1 MKFRLPVNINLV
13 FYLLYLLL
21 IGAVFARMIPHYVFS
36 PNRGLV
42 IGLLSVY
49 LFLLLVERVI
59 AHRFQKFIYIYFAL
73 ELGIITW
80 LFSIPNVSVPLDY
93 YTNLAIPL
101 AGQAI
106 WELPMRSSRICVFII
121 TVFCLSINIAA
132 YGLSEGIGFG
142 LTYVT
147 GCLLVAILGAVTQ
160 KSERAHAKSQML
172 LSELQRVNRKL
183 QDYAEQVEILA
194 VTEARN
200 RMARELHDSVSQT
213 IFSMTLTAQSAR
225 ILLEKDPT
233 RVANLLDHLQSLSQ
247 SALSEMR
254 TLIQEFRE
262 HAITENGFIS
272 ALKNHAA
279 LRLTRDELNVDLQ
292 LDETLKFSE
301 TTGETLFRIA
311 QEALNNI
318 VKHAGTRN
326 AFIELT
332 REMAYACLTIRDHGK
347 GFDMSAIK
355 DRAGH
360 VGFSSMEE
368 RAKELGAVLSI
379 QSTPGQG
386 TVVQIKQIPVIDNN
400 SFNEATD
407 EIVSLEDKNG
417 A

>member
-1 MKFRLPVNINLV
+1 MKFRFPFSIHIV

-21 IGAVFARMIPHYVFS
+21 IGAVFARMIPHYQYS
-36 PNRGLV
+36 PFRGLV
-42 IGLLSVY
+42 IGLLCIY
-49 LFLLLVERVI
+49 LLLLIIERFI
-59 AHRFQKFIYIYFAL
+59 SRRFQFILYIYFVL
-73 ELGIITW
+73 ELGIIIW
-80 LFSIPNVSVPLDY
+80 LFSIPNQTAPLDY

-106 WELPMRSSRICVFII
+106 WELPKRSGRICVFLI

-132 YGLSEGIGFG
+132 YGFSEGIGFG

-160 KSERAHAKSQML
+160 KSEHAHAKSQML
-172 LSELQRVNRKL
+172 LSELQRANRKL

-225 ILLEKDPT
+225 ILLEKDPA

-262 HAITENGFIS
+262 HGITENGFIS

-292 LDETLKFSE
+292 LDETVKFSE
-301 TTGETLFRIA
+301 ATGETLFRIA

-326 AFIELT
+326 ASIKLT
-332 REMAYACLTIRDHGK
+332 REGTFACLTIMDNGQ
-347 GFDMSAIK
+347 GFDLRQIK
-355 DRAGH
+355 DRTGH

-368 RAKELGAVLSI
+368 RTKELGALLSI
-379 QSTPGQG
+379 QSTPGKG
-386 TVVQIKQIPVIDNN
+386 TVVQVKQIPVFDNRTGI
-400 SFNEATD
+400 EVPD
-407 EIVSLEDKNG
+407 EIPPLEENHG